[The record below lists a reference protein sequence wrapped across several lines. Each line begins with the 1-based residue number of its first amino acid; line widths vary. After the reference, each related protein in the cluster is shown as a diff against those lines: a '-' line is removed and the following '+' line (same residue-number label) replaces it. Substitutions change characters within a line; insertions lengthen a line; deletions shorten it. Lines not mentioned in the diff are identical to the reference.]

1 MFERNLVTPERL
13 AEVADDLIREFG
25 DQRVFALYGAMGAGK
40 TTFIQAICRQLG
52 SDDTVTSPTFAIVNE
67 YALNG
72 GSSVYHFDFYRIRDL
87 EEAFDLGYEDYFYGG
102 SYCLIE
108 WPERIEALLPE
119 KYVRVEIVVEPD
131 DTRCIRAF
139 LNPGQF

>member
-40 TTFIQAICRQLG
+40 TTFIQAVCRQLG

-119 KYVRVEIVVEPD
+119 KYVRVEILVEPD

>member
-67 YALNG
+67 YAVNG

-131 DTRCIRAF
+131 DTRFIRAF

>member
-40 TTFIQAICRQLG
+40 TTFIQAVCKQLG

-119 KYVRVEIVVEPD
+119 KYVRVEILVEPD

>member
-67 YALNG
+67 YAING

-131 DTRCIRAF
+131 DTRRISAF
-139 LNPGQF
+139 LNSGQF